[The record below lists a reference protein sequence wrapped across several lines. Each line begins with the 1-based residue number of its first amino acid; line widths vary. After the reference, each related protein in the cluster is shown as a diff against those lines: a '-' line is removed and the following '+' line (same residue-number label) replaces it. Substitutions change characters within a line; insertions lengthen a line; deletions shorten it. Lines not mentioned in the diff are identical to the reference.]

1 MLHLREQEALENE
14 RLRRES
20 EEARAEEVRRLK
32 RLADEIYNLETW
44 VTKVC
49 PQWEKDELDRQ
60 RREEMEEERLLPL
73 NLPEPEQPT
82 SWALTATGSAATART
97 ESDNPSENVVRAE
110 FDASARIPISRSES
124 GASDRKGKDLF
135 MLLRKSAKAVQV
147 CGALKICLFPR
158 CWSLIGVVS
167 EISPGDFKAAP
178 WGYPNRLLLC
188 SLRLLPDLHPL
199 RDAVRLSARAFDH
212 RTYRGPSV
220 LENFGELVPHGCCAH
235 GT

>member
-1 MLHLREQEALENE
+1 VLHLREQEALEKE

-73 NLPEPEQPT
+73 NMPEPEQPT

-97 ESDNPSENVVRAE
+97 ESDNLSENVVRAE
-110 FDASARIPISRSES
+110 SDASARIPISRSES
-124 GASDRKGKDLF
+124 GASDRKGKHLF

-147 CGALKICLFPR
+147 CGVKICLFPTW
-158 CWSLIGVVS
+158 WSLIGVVS
-167 EISPGDFKAAP
+167 EICPGDYKAAP

-199 RDAVRLSARAFDH
+199 RDAVRLSTSAFDH
-212 RTYRGPSV
+212 RIYRGPSV
-220 LENFGELVPHGCCAH
+220 LENLGELVPHGCCAH